1 MSKSHF
7 KSMDYFED
15 PNILIEQ
22 LSHFFFLSNSNY
34 SQNQPILAVPS
45 TLRVLAYSHAN
56 FAENH

>member
-1 MSKSHF
+1 
-7 KSMDYFED
+7 MDYFED